1 MTTPLL
7 KIGKT
12 NTRRTLKEKL
22 TFYLLEEKLIFSL
35 NFSLSSNKAK
45 GKERERLW
53 DDFLRKHWALF
64 YNMKSKS

>member
-45 GKERERLW
+45 GKERERL
-53 DDFLRKHWALF
+53 
-64 YNMKSKS
+64 